1 MTVPTTGSF
10 LMFGT
15 GSNTTIAGA
24 IIQGGASSET
34 VASTLNFNALK
45 ALANINKFD
54 AEFKEGAT
62 TLEQIVKSTQ
72 FRGYP
77 ISLPDCTL
85 TGIAYLPLIG
95 NKELILNVYNAT
107 TESIDYISVNY
118 NFEDSPNIRVLN
130 TVSGFS
136 PPVYYYISGSEIP
149 VGNSTYKIKMNVT
162 ASYTSSALIYDVEP
176 DSNSFAQIYTISAS
190 FFTDGT
196 PRDGGGVSSPTS
208 RRNAGVSADTYFNP
222 TTWTTMSLDITASY
236 SSPPTTTTTTT
247 TVSPFGR
254 SWSSGGALLI
264 ARRDLAGAGTQNAG
278 LAFGGNN
285 GYPNTAGART
295 EEYNGTLWLT
305 SNNLIT
311 GRQSLAGA
319 GEQNAALAFGGG
331 YGTLSCTEEYDGSS
345 WSTGGALINGRQ
357 QLAGA
362 GTQTAGLAF
371 GGIQSPFFIT
381 SVTEEYNGTSWSAG
395 GALIT
400 GRATLVGAGTQ
411 NVGLAFGGSFSVG
424 GTPIAASCTEEYNG
438 TSWSIGG
445 TLITG
450 RQCLSGV
457 GTQNEALAFGGA
469 PTTIGIDLSCTEEY
483 NGSSW
488 SAGGALINAR
498 ESLAGA
504 GTQTAGLAFGGHCTG
519 IPRSCTEEYS

>member
-1 MTVPTTGSF
+1 MAVPTTGSF

-24 IIQGGASSET
+24 IIEGGASSET

-54 AEFKEGAT
+54 AEFKEDAT

-95 NKELILNVYNAT
+95 NKELILNVYNNT

-196 PRDGGGVSSPTS
+196 PRSGGGVSSPTS
-208 RRNAGVSADTYFNP
+208 RVNSQVSADFNFNP

-236 SSPPTTTTTTT
+236 LPTTTTTTT
-247 TVSPFGR
+247 TTTSTTTTTTAAPTTTTTTTEAPTTTTTTTTGPLYYTLNPCNGGDPLYDTTITPILTNQR
-254 SWSSGGALLI
+254 YTDPSSGGRFWTWDNA
-264 ARRDLAGAGTQNAG
+264 AGTSSPQQTVRASMQIVSG
-278 LAFGGNN
+278 
-285 GYPNTAGART
+285 
-295 EEYNGTLWLT
+295 
-305 SNNLIT
+305 
-311 GRQSLAGA
+311 QSG
-319 GEQNAALAFGGG
+319 
-331 YGTLSCTEEYDGSS
+331 C
-345 WSTGGALINGRQ
+345 
-357 QLAGA
+357 
-362 GTQTAGLAF
+362 
-371 GGIQSPFFIT
+371 P
-381 SVTEEYNGTSWSAG
+381 
-395 GALIT
+395 
-400 GRATLVGAGTQ
+400 
-411 NVGLAFGGSFSVG
+411 
-424 GTPIAASCTEEYNG
+424 
-438 TSWSIGG
+438 
-445 TLITG
+445 
-450 RQCLSGV
+450 
-457 GTQNEALAFGGA
+457 
-469 PTTIGIDLSCTEEY
+469 
-483 NGSSW
+483 
-488 SAGGALINAR
+488 
-498 ESLAGA
+498 
-504 GTQTAGLAFGGHCTG
+504 
-519 IPRSCTEEYS
+519 

>member
-1 MTVPTTGSF
+1 MAVPTTGSF

-24 IIQGGASSET
+24 IIQGGANAGT
-34 VASTLNFNALK
+34 VSSTLNFNALK

-62 TLEQIVKSTQ
+62 TLSEIVKTTQ

-107 TESIDYISVNY
+107 TESIDWISVNY
-118 NFEDSPNIRVLN
+118 DFEDSPNIRVLN

-149 VGNSTYKIKMNVT
+149 VGNSTYKTKMNVT

-196 PRDGGGVSSPTS
+196 PRSGGGVSSPTS
-208 RRNAGVSADTYFNP
+208 RRNAGVSANTYFNP

-236 SSPPTTTTTTT
+236 ILTPTTTTTTAAP
-247 TVSPFGR
+247 VGR
-254 SWSSGGALLI
+254 SWSSGGALSTGG
-264 ARRDLAGAGTQNAG
+264 RYKLAGAGTQNAG

-285 GYPNTAGART
+285 GYPNTAGVRT
-295 EEYNGTLWLT
+295 EEYNGTLW
-305 SNNLIT
+305 SAGGNLIT
-311 GRQSLAGA
+311 GRQNLAGA

-331 YGTLSCTEEYDGSS
+331 YGTLSCTEEYNGSSWSAGGSLITGRFDLAGAGTQNAGLAFGGICSPFVVTSVTEEYNGSLWSAGGSLITVRHSLAGAGTQNAALAFGGVFPVGPTPVAASCTEEYDGTS
-345 WSTGGALINGRQ
+345 WSTGGALITARQ
-357 QLAGA
+357 RLAGA
-362 GTQTAGLAF
+362 GTQ
-371 GGIQSPFFIT
+371 
-381 SVTEEYNGTSWSAG
+381 
-395 GALIT
+395 
-400 GRATLVGAGTQ
+400 
-411 NVGLAFGGSFSVG
+411 
-424 GTPIAASCTEEYNG
+424 
-438 TSWSIGG
+438 
-445 TLITG
+445 
-450 RQCLSGV
+450 
-457 GTQNEALAFGGA
+457 NEALTFGGA
-469 PTTIGIDLSCTEEY
+469 PTTIGINLSCTEEY

-488 SAGGALINAR
+488 SAGGVLINAR
-498 ESLAGA
+498 DSLAGA
-504 GTQTAGLAFGGHCTG
+504 GTQTAGLAFGGHCAGTVQ
-519 IPRSCTEEYS
+519 SCTEEYS